1 MTDKEK
7 LLALLGE
14 WGVPGRCED
23 QPPDP
28 GTATVECVIVGEGR
42 NEKVTGFAGFFTA
55 FEFDADGKFVQMG
68 AWE

>member
-1 MTDKEK
+1 MTDKDK

-14 WGVPGRCED
+14 WGVPSSIDED
-23 QPPDP
+23 ND
-28 GTATVECVIVGEGR
+28 VIVGWERADGIG
-42 NEKVTGFAGFFTA
+42 KVAGYAGFFTA